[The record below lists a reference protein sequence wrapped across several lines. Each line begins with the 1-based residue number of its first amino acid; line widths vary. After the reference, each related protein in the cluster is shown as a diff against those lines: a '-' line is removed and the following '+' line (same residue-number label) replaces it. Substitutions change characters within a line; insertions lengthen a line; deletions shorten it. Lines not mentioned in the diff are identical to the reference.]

1 MSHSFRGRFFALHN
15 ARRFSPA
22 PPRHCARIVPVF
34 VPTKPL
40 ARRRGVLGRRSRFST
55 ALQPPLPRRGACAI
69 IVPTWRLN
77 CRCPSARRRWRWAVR
92 LRNGFSVG
100 TGATRSAKPPKS
112 ERGVFRL
119 SRLAEKQPRS
129 LSRLRRASPPPL
141 GRHPALVRQSAA
153 FKTET
158 RKVPRLSAALLGSIR
173 VCNVGRVGTRQKW
186 RGARRCRGV

>member
-1 MSHSFRGRFFALHN
+1 MALPC
-15 ARRFSPA
+15 SP
-22 PPRHCARIVPVF
+22 
-34 VPTKPL
+34 
-40 ARRRGVLGRRSRFST
+40 
-55 ALQPPLPRRGACAI
+55 
-69 IVPTWRLN
+69 W
-77 CRCPSARRRWRWAVR
+77 RRWRCALPAPTAASGTSTPAPDCSCLARPQSCPCVCHRARVAVLMCVR
-92 LRNGFSVG
+92 LAVNVCFALPTDSPRM

>member
-1 MSHSFRGRFFALHN
+1 MPLRGDRVAVGYPRYRSALLGAGALALCLARSNGGFGDFPPPRPIGSCLARPQSCPCVCHRARVAVLRCVRLAVNVCFALPTD
-15 ARRFSPA
+15 F
-22 PPRHCARIVPVF
+22 PRM
-34 VPTKPL
+34 
-40 ARRRGVLGRRSRFST
+40 
-55 ALQPPLPRRGACAI
+55 
-69 IVPTWRLN
+69 
-77 CRCPSARRRWRWAVR
+77 
-92 LRNGFSVG
+92 

-119 SRLAEKQPRS
+119 SRLAEKQPHS

-173 VCNVGRVGTRQKW
+173 ACNVGRVGTRQKW
-186 RGARRCRGV
+186 RGAR